1 MIYAIKIKVEVK
13 DLHETEDLQ
22 SKIEQV
28 RLIEKLG
35 KQGFR
40 YDIIELF
47 EPITKTVRDSNQK
60 IFEET
65 ETVYLIFQ
73 SI

>member
-35 KQGFR
+35 KQFQF
-40 YDIIELF
+40 L
-47 EPITKTVRDSNQK
+47 QK
-60 IFEET
+60 FFGC
-65 ETVYLIFQ
+65 YL
-73 SI
+73 